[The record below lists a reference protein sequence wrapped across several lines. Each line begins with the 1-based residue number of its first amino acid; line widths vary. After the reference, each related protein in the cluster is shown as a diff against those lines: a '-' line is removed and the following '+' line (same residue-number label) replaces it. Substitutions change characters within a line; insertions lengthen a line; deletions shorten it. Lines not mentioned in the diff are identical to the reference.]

1 LTAPGQGAGQDI
13 FREVLK
19 LQGLICAVLR
29 KPGVPEAD
37 VPDLLQDVLVIAH
50 RRIVEGGFCPPDPT
64 KPLPNAVAAWL
75 TAIAKNLA
83 RDLHRSLAVHARVF
97 VDEGYYSV
105 DMDAII
111 VPGPEAPLLAKEE
124 LQFIATLKLSAG
136 QHKVVAL
143 ASLGFNGPEIAA
155 KLGVPL
161 GTVFTWL
168 RRVRLAWEKA
178 KGKRGR

>member
-1 LTAPGQGAGQDI
+1 MTPPGNAGQDI

-29 KPGVPEAD
+29 KHGVPEAD

-50 RRIVEGGFCPPDPT
+50 RRIAEGGFNPPDPT

-105 DMDAII
+105 DIDAIM
-111 VPGPEAPLLAKEE
+111 VAGPEGPLLAKEA
-124 LQFIATLKLSAG
+124 LRVIARMKLSAG
-136 QHKVVAL
+136 QREVVAL
-143 ASLGFNGPEIAA
+143 ASLGYNGPEIAA
-155 KLGVPL
+155 KLGMPVA
-161 GTVFTWL
+161 TVFSWL
-168 RRVRLAWEKA
+168 KRVRAA
-178 KGKRGR
+178 YRRKRGE